1 MEAVYRQ
8 EIETNIKRCSPVK
21 TLNLYGIEDIR
32 YEESPQPV
40 IESDHDVII
49 KVEAAGICGSDL
61 SRYKKLGPYR
71 PGMTF
76 GHEFAGTVAEIGGA
90 VSHVKIGDRV
100 AACPAYA
107 CGKCFYCRSGDP
119 SRCKELM
126 VIGSRVPGAF
136 AEYVKLSSAHVIPLP
151 PGVDSETAAL
161 IEPAAVVAHG
171 FYRTQIRPG
180 AAVAV
185 MGAGSIGLLAI
196 QWARIFGAKTVIAID
211 IDPKKL
217 DIAMEVG
224 ADHVI
229 DASSATGCDAISA
242 YTDGEGVDLA
252 VESAGSPIT
261 SAQVLALPK
270 KGGEVVYLGIP
281 YADITMERFYF
292 EKIVRNELT
301 IHGSWNALSAPFPGQ
316 EWANTIH
323 YMQTGQLNGEKMIS
337 HQIPLSEGPAMFRQL
352 ADRNIDA
359 VKVLFHP

>member
-1 MEAVYRQ
+1 M
-8 EIETNIKRCSPVK
+8 K

-40 IESDHDVII
+40 IEADQDVII

-71 PGMTF
+71 PGTTF
-76 GHEFAGTVAEIGGA
+76 GHEFAGTVAEVGSG
-90 VSHVKIGDRV
+90 VSNVKIGDRV
-100 AACPAYA
+100 AACPTYA
-107 CGKCFYCRSGDP
+107 CGKCLHCKSGYP

-126 VIGSRVPGAF
+126 VIGSKVPGAF
-136 AEYVKLSSAHVIPLP
+136 AEYVKLPSPHVIPLP
-151 PGVDSETAAL
+151 PEVESETAAL

-180 AAVAV
+180 ATVAV

-211 IDPKKL
+211 IDTKKL
-217 DIAMEVG
+217 DIAKEVG

-229 DASSATGCDAISA
+229 DASSAPAHEAISA
-242 YTDGEGVDLA
+242 YTDGAGVDLA

-281 YADITMERFYF
+281 YADINIERNYF

-301 IHGSWNALSAPFPGQ
+301 IHGSWNALSAPFPGK
-316 EWANTIH
+316 EWFNTIH
-323 YMQTGQLNGEKMIS
+323 YMKTGQINGQKMIS
-337 HQIPLSEGPAMFRQL
+337 HHIPLSEGPAMFKKVT
-352 ADRNIDA
+352 DRSIDA